1 MSFSELSDASLDI
14 AKGNL
19 LDGKKWLFTLLFIA
33 FYIVKDGLLYFLGL
47 FPSEKASDNLEKGL
61 AFTSIRSSYANAF
74 GDGRRNA
81 VYAHWNGDVFGFS
94 TGSIDDNGERY
105 QTCA

>member
-1 MSFSELSDASLDI
+1 MLFSELSDVFFGI
-14 AKGNL
+14 AKDNL
-19 LDGKKWLFTLLFIA
+19 LDGKRWLFTLLLIA
-33 FYIVKDGLLYFLGL
+33 FYIVKDGLLFFLGL
-47 FPSEKASDNLEKGL
+47 FPLEKASDNLEKGL
-61 AFTSIRSSYANAF
+61 AFTGVWSSYTDAF

-81 VYAHWNGDVFGFS
+81 VYAHRHGDVLGFS